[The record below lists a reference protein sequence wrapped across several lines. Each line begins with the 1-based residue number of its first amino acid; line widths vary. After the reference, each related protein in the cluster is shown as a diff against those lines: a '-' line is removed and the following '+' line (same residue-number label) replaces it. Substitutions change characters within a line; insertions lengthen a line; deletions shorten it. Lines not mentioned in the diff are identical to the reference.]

1 MKKKRL
7 LFCFTVFIFVMLCPF
22 MTIAQE
28 EMTGEVNWVGGYVS
42 GIGYGTATPGK
53 NKVIDKLKALR
64 AAKVVAQRDLLE
76 NIKGV
81 RISSQ
86 TTVENMMLKEDI
98 IKTRVDGTIKGAR
111 VFKRHF
117 EWQGNVPLAMVE
129 LRVYMTGS
137 AGGTTSKSLV
147 STLDINRKYGTS
159 YCPIPPIPKVPSTGK
174 PGARPGISYDS
185 SKPVTG
191 VVFSLAGQPFERVL
205 LPVVRTETKSK
216 RKITIYSVK
225 SVDPKIIRT
234 YGVVRYADTVEA
246 ARKISHLGN
255 NIMVVPTVYVA
266 SDNSIFVGTD
276 AARLVKETIRFDNNY
291 LKKAKVAITSE

>member
-1 MKKKRL
+1 MKKNIVCS
-7 LFCFTVFIFVMLCPF
+7 CFTVVIFIILCPF
-22 MTIAQE
+22 VSIAQE

-42 GIGYGTATPGK
+42 GIGYGTATPSK

-81 RISSQ
+81 SISSQ

-98 IKTRVDGTIKGAR
+98 IKTRVDGTIKGAQ
-111 VFKRHF
+111 VFKQHF
-117 EWQGNVPLAMVE
+117 EWQDNVPLAMIE

-137 AGGTTSKSLV
+137 SGGTTSKSLV
-147 STLDINRKYGTS
+147 STLDLARKYGTS
-159 YCPIPPIPKVPSTGK
+159 YFPIPPIPKDPSPPK
-174 PGARPGISYDS
+174 PGVRPTISYDS

-191 VVFSLAGQPFERVL
+191 VVISLAGQPFERVL

-246 ARKISHLGN
+246 AKKISHLGD
-255 NIMVVPTVYVA
+255 NIMVVPAVYV
-266 SDNSIFVGTD
+266 SNDNSIFIGTD

-291 LKKAKVAITSE
+291 LQKARVAISSE

>member
-1 MKKKRL
+1 M
-7 LFCFTVFIFVMLCPF
+7 
-22 MTIAQE
+22 A
-28 EMTGEVNWVGGYVS
+28 GEVSWVGGYVS
-42 GIGYGTATPGK
+42 GIGYGTATPSK
-53 NKVIDKLKALR
+53 NRVIDKLKALR

-98 IKTRVDGTIKGAR
+98 IKTRVEGTIKGAR
-111 VFKRHF
+111 VFKQHF

-137 AGGTTSKSLV
+137 AGGSRSKSIV
-147 STLDINRKYGTS
+147 NTLDLARKYGTT
-159 YCPIPPIPKVPSTGK
+159 YCPIPPIPKASSTQ
-174 PGARPGISYDS
+174 PGNRPRISYDK

-205 LPVVRTETKSK
+205 LPVVRAETKSK

-234 YGVVRYADTVEA
+234 YGVVRYADTVES
-246 ARKISHLGN
+246 ARKITHLGN
-255 NIMVVPTVYVA
+255 NIMVVPAVYV
-266 SDNSIFVGTD
+266 SNDNSIFIGTD

-291 LKKAKVAITSE
+291 LQKAKVAITSE

>member
-1 MKKKRL
+1 MMKKIVI
-7 LFCFTVFIFVMLCPF
+7 FCFTVCIFVMVCPF
-22 MTIAQE
+22 ITIAQE
-28 EMTGEVNWVGGYVS
+28 EMTGAVNWVGGYVS
-42 GIGYGTATPGK
+42 GIGYGTATPSK

-98 IKTRVDGTIKGAR
+98 IKTRVDGTIKGAQ
-111 VFKRHF
+111 VFKQHF

-137 AGGTTSKSLV
+137 AGGTASKSLV
-147 STLDINRKYGTS
+147 STLDLDQKYGSS
-159 YCPIPPIPKVPSTGK
+159 YYPIPPIPKAPSPGK
-174 PGARPGISYDS
+174 SGVRPGISYDS

-205 LPVVRTETKSK
+205 LPAIRTETKSK

-246 ARKISHLGN
+246 ARKITYLGD
-255 NIMVVPTVYVA
+255 NIMVVPAVYV
-266 SDNSIFVGTD
+266 SNDNAIFVGTD
-276 AARLVKETIRFDNNY
+276 AAQLVKETIRHDNDY
-291 LKKAKVAITSE
+291 LQKAKVAISSE

>member
-1 MKKKRL
+1 MMKKRVF
-7 LFCFTVFIFVMLCPF
+7 FCFTVFIFIMLCPF
-22 MTIAQE
+22 MTIAQD
-28 EMTGEVNWVGGYVS
+28 EMTGEVSWVGGYVS
-42 GIGYGTATPGK
+42 GIGYGTATPSN

-86 TTVENMMLKEDI
+86 TTVENMMLKEDV
-98 IKTRVDGTIKGAR
+98 IKTRVDGTIKGAQ
-111 VFKRHF
+111 VFKQHF

-137 AGGTTSKSLV
+137 AGGITSKSLV
-147 STLDINRKYGTS
+147 NTLDLSRKYGTS
-159 YCPIPPIPKVPSTGK
+159 YSPIPPIPQEPSPQKTSV
-174 PGARPGISYDS
+174 RRDISYDS
-185 SKPVTG
+185 NKPVTG

-246 ARKISHLGN
+246 AKKITHLGDN
-255 NIMVVPTVYVA
+255 VMIVPALYV
-266 SDNSIFVGTD
+266 SNDNSIYVGTD
-276 AARLVKETIRFDNNY
+276 AARLIKESIHYDNDY
-291 LKKAKVAITSE
+291 LQEAKVAISSE